1 MFKKILIANRGE
13 IPCRVILT
21 TRKLGLKTVAVY
33 SDAAKDAR
41 HVDLADEAVNIGP
54 APRRDSYL
62 QAETIIAACKQSGA
76 EVLHPGYAF
85 LSEHPWFSKR
95 VEEVGIVFIGRKHY
109 SIHPDWVFSRIFGDS
124 SEKITQEER
133 RLFYVALT
141 RAIDTLVI
149 FTEGRGK
156 SPFLD
161 DIEKQIR
168 LQPLDW
174 AAFPSVTS
182 ISGNRLVVQVKNR
195 LGVPS
200 SLGNF
205 AVKNQLDANR
215 YRYHGLKKLWEKSF
229 PAENFNF
236 DIVRNEVWATATSQ
250 VDVSV
255 VNNSE
260 VELASYHLDVGAWTC
275 LFDNLDVAKETSL
288 DVPLEVVK

>member
-41 HVDLADEAVNIGP
+41 HVDLADQTVNIGP

-76 EVLHPGYAF
+76 EALHPGYAF
-85 LSEHPWFSKR
+85 LSEHARFSKR

-109 SIHPDWVFSRIFGDS
+109 SIHSDWRFSQIFDDS

-141 RAIDTLVI
+141 RAINTLVI

-156 SPFLD
+156 SHFLD
-161 DIEKQIR
+161 DIETQIR
-168 LQPLDW
+168 LQPSDW
-174 AAFPSVTS
+174 TAFSSVTS

-205 AVKNQLDANR
+205 VVKNQLDANR
-215 YRYHGLKKLWEKSF
+215 YRDHGSKKLWEKSF
-229 PAENFNF
+229 LAKNFNF
-236 DIVRNEVWATATSQ
+236 DIVRNEVCATATCQ

-260 VELASYHLDVGAWTC
+260 VELTSHHLDVGAWNC
-275 LFDNLDVAKETSL
+275 LFDNLDVAKETSI